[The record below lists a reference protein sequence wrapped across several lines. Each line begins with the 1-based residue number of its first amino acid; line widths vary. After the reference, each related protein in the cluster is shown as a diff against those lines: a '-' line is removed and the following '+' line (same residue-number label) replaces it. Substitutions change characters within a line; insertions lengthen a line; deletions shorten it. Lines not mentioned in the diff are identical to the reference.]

1 MNLKQ
6 YLKDYAKTME
16 AFRWCVENGITIYPI
31 CLQEYYNDGKRKI
44 NKVKIEINI
53 NGSKIQGKQVYKQD
67 QELNDKISELYLH
80 YRERAS

>member
-1 MNLKQ
+1 MSLKQ

-16 AFRWCVENGITIYPI
+16 AFKWCVENGITIYPV
-31 CLQEYYNDGKRKI
+31 CLNEFYMEGKRKI
-44 NKVKIEINI
+44 NKVRLEINI

-67 QELNDKISELYLH
+67 QELNDKISELYLY

>member
-1 MNLKQ
+1 MSLKQ
-6 YLKDYAKTME
+6 YLKDYNKTME
-16 AFRWCVENGITIYPI
+16 AFKWCVENGITIYPV
-31 CLQEYYNDGKRKI
+31 CLNEFYMDGKRKV
-44 NKVKIEINI
+44 NKVRLEINI

>member
-1 MNLKQ
+1 MSLKQ

-16 AFRWCVENGITIYPI
+16 AFRWCIENGITIYPV
-31 CLQEYYNDGKRKI
+31 CLNEFYMDGKRKV
-44 NKVKIEINI
+44 NKVRLEINI

>member
-6 YLKDYAKTME
+6 YLKDYNKTME
-16 AFRWCVENGITIYPI
+16 AFRWCVENGITIYPV
-31 CLQEYYNDGKRKI
+31 CLNEYYNDGKRKV
-44 NKVKIEINI
+44 NKVRLEINI

-80 YRERAS
+80 YRERAL

>member
-1 MNLKQ
+1 MSLKQ

-16 AFRWCVENGITIYPI
+16 AFKWCVENGITIYPV
-31 CLQEYYNDGKRKI
+31 CLNEFYMDGKRKV
-44 NKVKIEINI
+44 NKVRLEINI